1 MQIIPVL
8 LGEVNELQSF
18 KQSYNTFSSYI
29 FEKSYF
35 SIWKVNILSHI
46 FKEIFF
52 DDSIEM
58 LLLKYVKKAKYLN
71 SYVKRIFV
79 RNIREEKFRRHNL
92 VQRYSQE

>member
-1 MQIIPVL
+1 LQIIPVL

-18 KQSYNTFSSYI
+18 KQSYNTFLSYL

-46 FKEIFF
+46 FKENFF

-58 LLLKYVKKAKYLN
+58 LLLKYVKK
-71 SYVKRIFV
+71 
-79 RNIREEKFRRHNL
+79 ENL
-92 VQRYSQE
+92 GNAEPR